1 VAAFLRAHPEFLAER
16 PELYRTLD
24 PPRRVHG
31 DRMADHMAAMLSAER
46 RRVRG
51 LEAEMDAALNA
62 ERAGHGLTIR
72 VRLAVLALMRCGDVP
87 EAVTQEMPALLG
99 IETCTLL
106 SEAPDRRGVV
116 RLARG
121 AAARLLPPGRDA
133 AVRPAPTDA
142 ELIHQE
148 AGAAGEARRPGAR
161 AGLDRPPDPARA
173 GRPRPERAAGEAE
186 HRDAGVPRPGGGGGA
201 GAVAGTPPVLN
212 ARGSTAR
219 PTNVSRKASCG
230 LGVLTVEWPRP
241 ALEAASHRG
250 RRAAMQGRR

>member
-1 VAAFLRAHPEFLAER
+1 MTATRSNSDGQPRRGGSGGGGGAESGPASRVTAEGESLPAATAVASFLRAHPDFLAEH
-16 PELYRTLD
+16 PDLYRVLV

-31 DRMADHMAAMLSAER
+31 DRMADHMAAMLAAER

-51 LEAEMDAALNA
+51 LEAEMDAAVSA

-87 EAVTQEMPALLG
+87 EAVTQELPALLG

-116 RLARG
+116 RLPRG

-148 AGAAGEARRPGAR
+148 AALLVRRDALARVPVWTGHPTLLALGAR
-161 AGLDRPPDPARA
+161 DPNALPARQ
-173 GRPRPERAAGEAE
+173 
-186 HRDAGVPRPGGGGGA
+186 
-201 GAVAGTPPVLN
+201 
-212 ARGSTAR
+212 STA
-219 PTNVSRKASCG
+219 NLAF
-230 LGVLTVEWPRP
+230 LGRVVAA
-241 ALEAASHRG
+241 ALAR
-250 RRAAMQGRR
+250 